1 LARTFPDAEDLS
13 GESAKP
19 QRESF
24 ETRQRFASLRLCVR
38 KKSLSPN
45 APKTICLFRILNKF
59 LKIPI
64 ATSASE
70 IIVTLVLSHYLG
82 FSPNCF
88 DGCVEQIAAPALL
101 KRNSGLQPYGSAFQ
115 ALKKIELTIKNS

>member
-1 LARTFPDAEDLS
+1 L
-13 GESAKP
+13 
-19 QRESF
+19 Q
-24 ETRQRFASLRLCVR
+24 
-38 KKSLSPN
+38 N

-64 ATSASE
+64 ATGASE

-101 KRNSGLQPYGSAFQ
+101 
-115 ALKKIELTIKNS
+115 